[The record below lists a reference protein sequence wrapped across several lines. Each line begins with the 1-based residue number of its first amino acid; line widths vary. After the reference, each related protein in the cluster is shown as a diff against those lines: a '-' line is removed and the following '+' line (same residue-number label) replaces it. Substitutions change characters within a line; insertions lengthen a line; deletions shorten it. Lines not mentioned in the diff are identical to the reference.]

1 MTGADDISVR
11 GHAVEAVDEFVY
23 LGSLQTSDG
32 RCLPDITR
40 RIGLAA
46 YAICDLSR
54 MYGVNRG
61 LSWRRS

>member
-11 GHAVEAVDEFVY
+11 GHTVEAVDEFVY

-32 RCLPDITR
+32 RCLPDIMR

-46 YAICDLSR
+46 SAMRL
-54 MYGVNRG
+54 
-61 LSWRRS
+61 